1 MGGHVRELFRLQ
13 DTQDLVAGDVRHFR
27 KKAQVSDLGNWVDTE
42 IGTLVRIVFE
52 Y

>member
-1 MGGHVRELFRLQ
+1 MGGHVRVILRLQ
-13 DTQDLVAGDVRHFR
+13 ATQDLLTGDVRHFR